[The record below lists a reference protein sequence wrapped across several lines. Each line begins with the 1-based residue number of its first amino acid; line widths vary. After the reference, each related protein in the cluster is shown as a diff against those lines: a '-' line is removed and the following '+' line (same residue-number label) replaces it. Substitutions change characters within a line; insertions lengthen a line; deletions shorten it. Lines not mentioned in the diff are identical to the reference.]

1 MATSSPSVQ
10 MEIRLATE
18 KFLGELRNL
27 ESQYDGT
34 MKAVAG
40 DTDAVGKSLE
50 QSFKVLG
57 IKSVQSVEQEIK
69 QLQGALA
76 QIRNAPDVLPADKAA
91 AVAAFNNRLVELR
104 GQAQQTPPALAGVG
118 TAADRTG
125 TSLASAAHKAVA
137 WTAALAGISS
147 AGDVVGQLV
156 STGSEFENL
165 RVRLENSLKSPL
177 NFAHRFRSAKV
188 IN

>member
-1 MATSSPSVQ
+1 

-69 QLQGALA
+69 QLQAALA

-104 GQAQQTPPALAGVG
+104 GQAQQMPPALAGVG
-118 TAADRTG
+118 TAADKTG

-137 WTAALAGISS
+137 WTAALAAAMLSTWRAANSGS
-147 AGDVVGQLV
+147 AGTWMNPPRAALACGRPSFVVPCA
-156 STGSEFENL
+156 
-165 RVRLENSLKSPL
+165 KWCI
-177 NFAHRFRSAKV
+177 SA
-188 IN
+188 

>member
-27 ESQYDGT
+27 ESRYDAT

-57 IKSVQSVEQEIK
+57 IKSVQAVEQEIK
-69 QLQGALA
+69 QLQAALA
-76 QIRNAPDVLPADKAA
+76 QIRSAPDVLPADKAA
-91 AVAAFNNRLVELR
+91 AVAAFNHRLRAQCPACMALQCQWLRPLVECR
-104 GQAQQTPPALAGVG
+104 GKHMV
-118 TAADRTG
+118 
-125 TSLASAAHKAVA
+125 
-137 WTAALAGISS
+137 AALPPKHCMRLG
-147 AGDVVGQLV
+147 LV
-156 STGSEFENL
+156 SL
-165 RVRLENSLKSPL
+165 VAVHQHLQ
-177 NFAHRFRSAKV
+177 RST
-188 IN
+188 